1 MAQQQPV
8 ASQNHRTARGAQRL
22 RDLTDVAAELFL
34 ERGFESVAVDDLI
47 ARVGG
52 SRRNVYSHFGGKEGL
67 FIEVVKQLCDEL
79 AKPLEELS
87 MAEDET
93 REGLSSFGRHLLQTV
108 LQPRTLELHRLMVA
122 EGKRF
127 PELAQAVLHAGH
139 FKGTDILTEWIKAH
153 QGKRTNVLRTDLP
166 ARTLAQQF
174 VNLVVM
180 EPQLRA
186 LAGLDSQPLP
196 AAQIDAIVNDAVS
209 TFFEG
214 AQARRTTHERG

>member
-8 ASQNHRTARGAQRL
+8 ASPNHRTAKGAQRL

-34 ERGFESVAVDDLI
+34 ERGFESVAVGDVI

-67 FIEVVKQLCDEL
+67 FIEVVKQLCAEL
-79 AKPLEELS
+79 AKPLEELNI
-87 MAEDET
+87 AEDEV
-93 REGLSSFGRHLLQTV
+93 RDGLSSFGRQLLQTV

-127 PELAQAVLHAGH
+127 PELAQAILHAGH
-139 FKGTDILTEWIKAH
+139 LKGTEILTTWVKVH
-153 QGKRTNVLRTDLP
+153 QGNRTNALRTDLP

-180 EPQLRA
+180 DAQLRA
-186 LAGLDSQPLP
+186 LVGLDPLPLP
-196 AAQIDAIVNDAVS
+196 ADQLDAIVNDAVS
-209 TFFEG
+209 TFLHG
-214 AQARRTTHERG
+214 AQAKRITHEHG

>member
-1 MAQQQPV
+1 MTQQQPV
-8 ASQNHRTARGAQRL
+8 ASPNHRTTKGAQRL
-22 RDLTDVAAELFL
+22 RNLTDVAAELFL
-34 ERGFESVAVDDLI
+34 ERGFESVAVDDVI

-67 FIEVVKQLCDEL
+67 FIEVVKQLCAEL
-79 AKPLEELS
+79 AKPLEELNI
-87 MAEDET
+87 AEDQV
-93 REGLSSFGRHLLQTV
+93 RDGLSSFGRQLLQTV

-139 FKGTDILTEWIKAH
+139 FKGTEILTAWVKAH
-153 QGKRTNVLRTDLP
+153 QGNRTNTLRTELP

-180 EPQLRA
+180 EAQLRA
-186 LAGLDSQPLP
+186 LAGLDPQPLP
-196 AAQIDAIVNDAVS
+196 ADQLDAIVNDAVS
-209 TFFEG
+209 TFLHG
-214 AQARRTTHERG
+214 AQAKRITHEHG

>member
-1 MAQQQPV
+1 MVGQQGAV
-8 ASQNHRTARGAQRL
+8 APKHRTAKGAQRL

-52 SRRNVYSHFGGKEGL
+52 SRRNVYSYFGGKEGL
-67 FIEVVKQLCDEL
+67 FIEVVKQLCAEL
-79 AKPLEELS
+79 ASPLEELNIGEEE
-87 MAEDET
+87 AC
-93 REGLSSFGRHLLQTV
+93 EGLSSFGRRLLQTV
-108 LQPRTLELHRLMVA
+108 LQPRTLALHRLMVA

-139 FKGTDILTEWIKAH
+139 FKAADILTPWIEAH
-153 QGKRTNVLRTDLP
+153 QGKRLNNLGTHLP

-180 EPQLRA
+180 EAQLRA
-186 LAGLDSQPLP
+186 LAGFDPQPLP
-196 AAQIDAIVNDAVS
+196 DEQIEVIVNNAVF
-209 TFFEG
+209 TFLHG
-214 AQARRTTHERG
+214 TQVKKDSL